1 MRRISSLR
9 RISSFV
15 GCEIVG
21 ISIFAS
27 KMSRIVNASIF
38 QRRNLRAS
46 KEERNLFFPN
56 VIVYMVHR
64 RMAVDSCAGDL
75 LRRDSPILFDIR
87 RHLFC
92 VKEILYIT
100 NANSNVGFQLV
111 DLWCHQ
117 Y

>member
-38 QRRNLRAS
+38 RKGNLSVS
-46 KEERNLFFPN
+46 KEERNLFFSD
-56 VIVYMVHR
+56 VIVYMVHH
-64 RMAVDSCAGDL
+64 RMAVDSRAGDL
-75 LRRDSPILFDIR
+75 LRRDSPILFDM
-87 RHLFC
+87 
-92 VKEILYIT
+92 
-100 NANSNVGFQLV
+100 
-111 DLWCHQ
+111 
-117 Y
+117 